1 MYILRTLLAA
11 SRESEF
17 LVIIIK
23 EFIIV
28 SVRSAASMKTVVV
41 IGGGITGLSTMYY
54 LEKLKKDYNIDLEL
68 ILVEKNEYLGGK
80 IHSVKEKDFIIE
92 AGADSIVA
100 RNENVLPF
108 VKELH
113 LEEELV
119 YNETGISYIYSNDML
134 HPIPADTVFG
144 IPMSVESLFSS
155 TLVSTKGKIIALK
168 DFITKNKGFTKDT
181 SLAVFLESFLGKELV
196 EKQIS
201 PVLSG
206 VYSGKLNE
214 LTMAS
219 TLPYLLDYKN
229 TYGSIMKG
237 FEVNKKQFQTAGNK
251 KFLSFKKGLSTI
263 INRLEEKLTGTDI
276 RKGVTTTNVKRVDD
290 GYEVSF
296 LNQETIKADYVVLA
310 APHDVA
316 QTVLSSNELDD
327 DFNKLKNSSLISI
340 YLGFEIPDEQL
351 PADGTG
357 FIVSENSDLHCDAC
371 TWTSRKWKHTS
382 DKQKLLVR
390 MFYKSSN
397 PAYEKMKQKSKE
409 ELVQVAL
416 SDIEKSLG
424 IQGKPQT
431 VEVTDWKDLMPNYH
445 LEHNHAV
452 QSLNEKLSAAFPNMY
467 LAGASYYGVGI
478 GACIGNGKKT
488 AEKIMNALN
497 NRTE

>member
-1 MYILRTLLAA
+1 
-11 SRESEF
+11 
-17 LVIIIK
+17 
-23 EFIIV
+23 
-28 SVRSAASMKTVVV
+28 MKTVVV

-237 FEVNKKQFQTAGNK
+237 FEVNKKQFQAAGNK

-431 VEVTDWKDLMPNYH
+431 VEVTGWKDLMPNYH

-452 QSLNEKLSAAFPNMY
+452 QSLNKKLSAAFPNMY

>member
-1 MYILRTLLAA
+1 
-11 SRESEF
+11 
-17 LVIIIK
+17 
-23 EFIIV
+23 
-28 SVRSAASMKTVVV
+28 MKTVVV

-237 FEVNKKQFQTAGNK
+237 FEVNKKQFQAAGNK

-276 RKGVTTTNVKRVDD
+276 RKGVTTTNIKRVDD

>member
-237 FEVNKKQFQTAGNK
+237 FEVNKKQFQAAGNK

-276 RKGVTTTNVKRVDD
+276 RKGVTTTNIKRVDD

>member
-1 MYILRTLLAA
+1 
-11 SRESEF
+11 
-17 LVIIIK
+17 
-23 EFIIV
+23 
-28 SVRSAASMKTVVV
+28 MKTVVV

-54 LEKLKKDYNIDLEL
+54 LERLKKDYDIDLEL

-80 IHSVKEKDFIIE
+80 IHSVKENDFIME
-92 AGADSIVA
+92 TGADSIVA
-100 RNENVLPF
+100 RNENVLPL
-108 VKELH
+108 VKELNI
-113 LEEELV
+113 EDEMV
-119 YNETGISYIYSNDML
+119 YNETGISYIYSNDTL

-181 SLAVFLESFLGKELV
+181 SLAVFLESFLGEELV

-219 TLPYLLDYKN
+219 TIPYLLDYKN
-229 TYGSIMKG
+229 TYGSIIKG
-237 FEVNKKQFQTAGNK
+237 FEVNKKQFQAAGNK

-263 INRLEEKLTGTDI
+263 VNRLEEELTETEI
-276 RKGVTTTNVKRVDD
+276 RKGVVTTNVKRVGN
-290 GYEVSF
+290 GYEVSI
-296 LNQETIKADYVVLA
+296 LDQGTIKADYVVLA

-316 QTVLSSNELDD
+316 QTLLHSNELDD

-351 PADGTG
+351 PTDGTG
-357 FIVSENSDLHCDAC
+357 FIVSENSDLLCDAC

-382 DKQKLLVR
+382 DKQNLLVR

-397 PAYEKMKQKSKE
+397 PAYEKMKHKNKE
-409 ELVQVAL
+409 ELIQVAL

-424 IQGKPQT
+424 IKGEPQT

-452 QSLNEKLSAAFPNMY
+452 QSLNEKLSAAFPNIY

-488 AEKIMNALN
+488 AEKIIKALN
-497 NRTE
+497 NHFE

>member
-237 FEVNKKQFQTAGNK
+237 FEVNKKQFQAAGNK

-431 VEVTDWKDLMPNYH
+431 VEVTGWKDLMPNYH

-452 QSLNEKLSAAFPNMY
+452 QSLNKKLSAAFPNMY

>member
-1 MYILRTLLAA
+1 
-11 SRESEF
+11 
-17 LVIIIK
+17 
-23 EFIIV
+23 
-28 SVRSAASMKTVVV
+28 MKTVVV

-113 LEEELV
+113 LEEEVV

-237 FEVNKKQFQTAGNK
+237 FEVNKKQFQAAGNK

>member
-1 MYILRTLLAA
+1 M
-11 SRESEF
+11 
-17 LVIIIK
+17 
-23 EFIIV
+23 
-28 SVRSAASMKTVVV
+28 
-41 IGGGITGLSTMYY
+41 
-54 LEKLKKDYNIDLEL
+54 
-68 ILVEKNEYLGGK
+68 
-80 IHSVKEKDFIIE
+80 
-92 AGADSIVA
+92 
-100 RNENVLPF
+100 
-108 VKELH
+108 
-113 LEEELV
+113 
-119 YNETGISYIYSNDML
+119 
-134 HPIPADTVFG
+134 
-144 IPMSVESLFSS
+144 
-155 TLVSTKGKIIALK
+155 
-168 DFITKNKGFTKDT
+168 
-181 SLAVFLESFLGKELV
+181 V

-237 FEVNKKQFQTAGNK
+237 FEVNKKQFQAAGNK

-263 INRLEEKLTGTDI
+263 IDRLEEELTETDI
-276 RKGVTTTNVKRVDD
+276 RKGITTTNVRKVNE

-296 LNQETIKADYVVLA
+296 ANQEVIQADYVVLA
-310 APHDVA
+310 TPHDVA
-316 QTVLSSNELDD
+316 QPLLGSKELEN

-357 FIVSENSDLHCDAC
+357 FIVSENSDLFCDAC

-382 DKQKLLVR
+382 DKQNLLVR

-397 PAYEKMKQKSKE
+397 PAYEKIKQKSAE

-424 IQGKPQT
+424 IQGEAQ
-431 VEVTDWKDLMPNYH
+431 VIEVTNWKDLMPNYH

-452 QSLNEKLSAAFPNMY
+452 QSLNEKLSAVFPNVY

-488 AEKIMNALN
+488 AEKIVKALN
-497 NRTE
+497 NHFE

>member
-1 MYILRTLLAA
+1 
-11 SRESEF
+11 
-17 LVIIIK
+17 
-23 EFIIV
+23 
-28 SVRSAASMKTVVV
+28 MKTVVV

-54 LEKLKKDYNIDLEL
+54 LERLKKDYDIDLEL
-68 ILVEKNEYLGGK
+68 ILVEQNEYLGGK
-80 IHSVKEKDFIIE
+80 IHSVKEKDFILE
-92 AGADSIVA
+92 TGADSIVA
-100 RNENVLPF
+100 RNENVMPF
-108 VKELH
+108 VKELN
-113 LEEELV
+113 LEDEMV
-119 YNETGISYIYSNDML
+119 YNETGISYIYSNDTL
-134 HPIPADTVFG
+134 HPIPAETVFG

-168 DFITKNKGFTKDT
+168 DFITKNKDFTKDT

-229 TYGSIMKG
+229 TYGSIIKG
-237 FEVNKKQFQTAGNK
+237 FEVNKKQFQAAGNK
-251 KFLSFKKGLSTI
+251 KFLSFKNGLSTI
-263 INRLEEKLTGTDI
+263 INRLEEELAETDI
-276 RKGVTTTNVKRVDD
+276 RKGVTTTKVNRVDD

-296 LNQETIKADYVVLA
+296 SNQETIKADYVVIA
-310 APHDVA
+310 TPHDVA
-316 QTVLSSNELDD
+316 QTLLSSTELDD

-340 YLGFEIPDEQL
+340 YLGFEIADEQL
-351 PADGTG
+351 PVDGTG
-357 FIVSENSDLHCDAC
+357 FIVSENSDLLCDAC

-382 DKQKLLVR
+382 DKQNLLVR
-390 MFYKSSN
+390 LFYKSSN
-397 PAYEKMKQKSKE
+397 PAYEKMKHKSKE
-409 ELVQVAL
+409 ELIQVAL
-416 SDIEKSLG
+416 SDIEKSLR
-424 IQGKPQT
+424 IQGEPQI

-452 QSLNEKLSAAFPNMY
+452 QSLNEKLLAVFPNMY

-488 AEKIMNALN
+488 AEKIIKTLN
-497 NRTE
+497 NHFE

>member
-1 MYILRTLLAA
+1 
-11 SRESEF
+11 
-17 LVIIIK
+17 
-23 EFIIV
+23 
-28 SVRSAASMKTVVV
+28 MKTVVV

>member
-1 MYILRTLLAA
+1 
-11 SRESEF
+11 
-17 LVIIIK
+17 
-23 EFIIV
+23 
-28 SVRSAASMKTVVV
+28 MKTVVV
-41 IGGGITGLSTMYY
+41 IGGGITGLSTIYY
-54 LEKLKKDYNIDLEL
+54 LERLKKDYNIDLEL

-80 IHSVKEKDFIIE
+80 IRSVKEKDFIME
-92 AGADSIVA
+92 TGADSIVA
-100 RNENVLPF
+100 RNENVMPF
-108 VKELH
+108 VKELR

-119 YNETGISYIYSNDML
+119 YNETGISYIYANDTL

-144 IPMSVESLFSS
+144 IPMSLESLFSS

-168 DFITKNKGFTKDT
+168 DFITKNKDFTKDT

-229 TYGSIMKG
+229 TYGSIIKG
-237 FEVNKKQFQTAGNK
+237 FEVNKKHFQATGNK

-263 INRLEEKLTGTDI
+263 INRLEEELTETEI
-276 RKGVTTTNVKRVDD
+276 QKGVVTTNVKRVSD

-296 LNQETIKADYVVLA
+296 SNQETIKADYVVLA
-310 APHDVA
+310 TPHDIA
-316 QTVLSSNELDD
+316 QTLLSSNKLDD
-327 DFNKLKNSSLISI
+327 DFNKLKNSSLISV

-382 DKQKLLVR
+382 DKQNLLVR

-397 PAYEKMKQKSKE
+397 PVYEKMKHKSKE

-424 IQGKPQT
+424 IQGEPQV

-452 QSLNEKLSAAFPNMY
+452 QSLNEKLLAIFPNVY

-488 AEKIMNALN
+488 AEKIVKALN
-497 NRTE
+497 NHFE

>member
-1 MYILRTLLAA
+1 
-11 SRESEF
+11 
-17 LVIIIK
+17 
-23 EFIIV
+23 
-28 SVRSAASMKTVVV
+28 MKTVVI

-54 LEKLKKDYNIDLEL
+54 LERVKKDYNIDLKL
-68 ILVEKNEYLGGK
+68 ILIEKNEYLGGK
-80 IHSVKEKDFIIE
+80 IHSVKENDFMIE
-92 AGADSIVA
+92 TGADSIVV
-100 RNENVLPF
+100 RNENVMPF
-108 VKELH
+108 VKELN
-113 LEEELV
+113 LEDEMV
-119 YNETGISYIYSNDML
+119 YNETGISYIYSNDTL

-168 DFITKNKGFTKDT
+168 DFITKNKDFTKDT

-237 FEVNKKQFQTAGNK
+237 FEVNKKQFQAAGNK

-263 INRLEEKLTGTDI
+263 INRLEEELTETDI
-276 RKGVTTTNVKRVDD
+276 RKGITTTNISRVDD

-296 LNQETIKADYVVLA
+296 SNQETIKADYVVLA
-310 APHDVA
+310 TPHDVA
-316 QTVLSSNELDD
+316 QTLLSSNELDN
-327 DFNKLKNSSLISI
+327 DFKKLKNSSLISI

-357 FIVSENSDLHCDAC
+357 FIVSENSDLLCDAC

-382 DKQKLLVR
+382 DNQNLLVR

-397 PAYEKMKQKSKE
+397 PAYEKMKHKSKE

-424 IQGKPQT
+424 IQGEPQV

-452 QSLNEKLSAAFPNMY
+452 QSLNEKLLAIFPNVY

-488 AEKIMNALN
+488 AEKIVKVLN
-497 NRTE
+497 NHFE

>member
-1 MYILRTLLAA
+1 
-11 SRESEF
+11 
-17 LVIIIK
+17 
-23 EFIIV
+23 
-28 SVRSAASMKTVVV
+28 MKTVVV
-41 IGGGITGLSTMYY
+41 IGGGITGLSTIYY
-54 LEKLKKDYNIDLEL
+54 LERLKKDYNIDLEL

-80 IHSVKEKDFIIE
+80 IRSVKEKDFIME
-92 AGADSIVA
+92 TGADSIVA
-100 RNENVLPF
+100 RNENVMPF

-113 LEEELV
+113 LDEELV
-119 YNETGISYIYSNDML
+119 YNETGISYIYANDTL

-168 DFITKNKGFTKDT
+168 DFITKNKDFTKDT

-229 TYGSIMKG
+229 TYGSIIKG
-237 FEVNKKQFQTAGNK
+237 FEVNKKQFQAVGNK

-263 INRLEEKLTGTDI
+263 INRLEEELTETEI
-276 RKGVTTTNVKRVDD
+276 QKGVVTTNVERVSD

-296 LNQETIKADYVVLA
+296 SNQETIKADYVVLA
-310 APHDVA
+310 APHNIA
-316 QTVLSSNELDD
+316 QTLLSSNELDD
-327 DFNKLKNSSLISI
+327 DFNKLKNSSLISV

-357 FIVSENSDLHCDAC
+357 FIVSENSDLLCDAC

-382 DKQKLLVR
+382 DKQNLLVR

-397 PAYEKMKQKSKE
+397 PVYEKMKHKSKE

-424 IQGKPQT
+424 IQGEPQV

-452 QSLNEKLSAAFPNMY
+452 QSLNEKLLAIFPNVY
-467 LAGASYYGVGI
+467 LVGASYYGVGI

-488 AEKIMNALN
+488 AEKIVKALN
-497 NRTE
+497 NHFE

>member
-1 MYILRTLLAA
+1 
-11 SRESEF
+11 
-17 LVIIIK
+17 
-23 EFIIV
+23 
-28 SVRSAASMKTVVV
+28 MKTVVV

-54 LEKLKKDYNIDLEL
+54 LERLKKDYEIDLEL

-80 IHSVKEKDFIIE
+80 IHSVKENDFIME
-92 AGADSIVA
+92 TGADSIVA
-100 RNENVLPF
+100 RNENVLPL
-108 VKELH
+108 VKELNI
-113 LEEELV
+113 EDEMV
-119 YNETGISYIYSNDML
+119 YNETGISYIYSNDTL

-181 SLAVFLESFLGKELV
+181 SLAVFLESFLGEELV

-229 TYGSIMKG
+229 TYGSIIKG
-237 FEVNKKQFQTAGNK
+237 FEVNKKQFQAAGNK
-251 KFLSFKKGLSTI
+251 KFLSFKGGLSTI
-263 INRLEEKLTGTDI
+263 INRLEEELAGTVI
-276 RKGVTTTNVKRVDD
+276 RKGLETTRVSKD
-290 GYEVSF
+290 GDRYDVSF
-296 LNQETIKADYVVLA
+296 STHETLKADYVILA
-310 APHDVA
+310 TPHDVA
-316 QTVLSSNELDD
+316 QTLLHSNELDD

-357 FIVSENSDLHCDAC
+357 FIVSENSDLLCDAC

-382 DKQKLLVR
+382 DKQNLLVR

-397 PAYEKMKQKSKE
+397 PAYEKMKHKNKE
-409 ELVQVAL
+409 ELIQVAL

-424 IQGKPQT
+424 IKGEPQT

-452 QSLNEKLSAAFPNMY
+452 QSLNEKLSAAFPNIY

-488 AEKIMNALN
+488 AEKIKKALN
-497 NRTE
+497 NHFE

>member
-54 LEKLKKDYNIDLEL
+54 LEKLKRDYNIDLEL

-237 FEVNKKQFQTAGNK
+237 FEVNKKQFQAAGNK

-431 VEVTDWKDLMPNYH
+431 VEVTGWKDLMPNYH

-452 QSLNEKLSAAFPNMY
+452 QSLNKKLSAAFPNMY